1 MYYSNSQIYNPANL
15 EYIIRN
21 SYSNINYLSKSFE
34 DDYFFREIKHI
45 FSKKDYNEILPEFQ
59 PYKIQQLYRITY
71 TRSHSF
77 SPEIFLF
84 PIRLKTYFIENFDE
98 IKNVVKQT
106 FELMLKKEFPEDISM
121 SILPFNEFKLLHSI
135 FGYRN
140 NGILGFSINGKD
152 KKIFVRE
159 NNLDILMIV
168 IGHEIGHVLTETLS
182 NKHDEEA
189 KAFAFTIE
197 WAKTIKEHNIAD
209 LGVNIKDELEFKPAK
224 NGLHDVAFSFVNFII
239 RKGKKAIELHDDL
252 VKKYISIFNRLY
264 F

>member
-1 MYYSNSQIYNPANL
+1 MYYSNSQIYNPASL

-21 SYSNINYLSKSFE
+21 PYSNINYLSKSFE
-34 DDYFFREIKHI
+34 DGHVFRQIEPIISERKY
-45 FSKKDYNEILPEFQ
+45 KKMPPEFSL
-59 PYKIQQLYRITY
+59 YKIQQQYQTIYCQNRPFT
-71 TRSHSF
+71 
-77 SPEIFLF
+77 PQIFLS
-84 PIRLKTYFIENFDE
+84 PIRLKTNFIENFDE
-98 IKNVVKQT
+98 IKNIVKET
-106 FELMLKKEFPEDISM
+106 FELMLKTEFPEDISM

-135 FGYRN
+135 FGYWN

-209 LGVNIKDELEFKPAK
+209 LGVNVKDELEFKPAK

-239 RKGKKAIELHDDL
+239 RKGRKAIDLHDDL